1 MAHKRGQT
9 CRSTFKAIRATLKR
23 CSSNPWHRFQLCEF
37 IPSEQT
43 QTNIILDYVPGIS
56 GKHMELEIAA
66 SEQRC
71 YWYLEKKTVLRIA
84 C

>member
-9 CRSTFKAIRATLKR
+9 CRSTFKAIRATLR
-23 CSSNPWHRFQLCEF
+23 CCSSNPWHRFQLCEL

-43 QTNIILDYVPGIS
+43 ADTHDLGLRPGCKWKTY
-56 GKHMELEIAA
+56 GA
-66 SEQRC
+66 EQRC